1 MGLLV
6 TLEVLTGGDITK
18 EDEVLS
24 LSTYHVLTKL
34 QYLSHKTAYQNELK
48 EVYKMKREME
58 QARVKR

>member
-6 TLEVLTGGDITK
+6 TLEALTGGDITK

-34 QYLSHKTAYQNELK
+34 QYMSHKTAYQNELK
-48 EVYKMKREME
+48 NVYQMKREME
-58 QARVKR
+58 QARIRR